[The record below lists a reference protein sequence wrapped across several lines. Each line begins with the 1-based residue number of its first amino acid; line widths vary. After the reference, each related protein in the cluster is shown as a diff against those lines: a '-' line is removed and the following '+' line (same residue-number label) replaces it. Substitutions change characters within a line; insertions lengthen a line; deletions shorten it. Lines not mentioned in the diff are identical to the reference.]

1 MNIAIIGLPQS
12 GKTTVF
18 NALTCGNADTSGAS
32 GSATEM
38 HLGVVKVPDPRL
50 DTLAGMYNPRKVVPA
65 EIKYWD
71 LPGPEALAK
80 SQGIGGK
87 YRNILQGA
95 DAFLVVV
102 RAFNNPAAPHPLGT
116 IDPARDLETML
127 GELTFADLEVM
138 ERAAERLE
146 DGIKK
151 SKPAE
156 RPALTRQSETAQKVK
171 QELEAG
177 IPLRR
182 QQLTDSEAAFIANYQ
197 LLTGKSIIVAFNT
210 DEGAESGPSL
220 DELNLDLPE
229 AATLGQVCLSARL
242 EAELVLMPEEE
253 AAEFRADLGLAESAL
268 SRVIRSSYRTLGLV
282 SFLTVGPDE
291 VRAWSIPDGL
301 PAQEAAGTIHSDFH
315 RGFIRA
321 EVIPYADLQRCG
333 SISRGRKE
341 GTLRSEGKT
350 YPVKD
355 GDVINFLVNV

>member
-1 MNIAIIGLPQS
+1 MNICIIGLPQS

-18 NALTCGNADTSGAS
+18 NALTRGSADTSGAS

-50 DTLAGMYNPRKVVPA
+50 EVLSGMYNPRKVVPA
-65 EIKYWD
+65 EVRYWD

-80 SQGIGGK
+80 SRGISGQ

-102 RAFNNPAAPHPLGT
+102 RAFNNPAVVHPLET
-116 IDPARDLETML
+116 VDPGRDLETML
-127 GELTFADLEVM
+127 TELTFADLEVM
-138 ERAAERLE
+138 ERAVERLE

-151 SKPAE
+151 AKPAE
-156 RPALTRQSETAQKVK
+156 RPALTRQLETVREVRPA
-171 QELEAG
+171 LESG

-182 QQLTDSEAAFIANYQ
+182 QSLTDSQTAFMVNYQ
-197 LLTGKSIIVAFNT
+197 LLTGKPVIVVFNT
-210 DEGAESGPSL
+210 DEAGPEVSL
-220 DELNLDLPE
+220 GELNLDLPDAE
-229 AATLGQVCLSARL
+229 SLGEVCLSARL
-242 EAELVLMPEEE
+242 EAELALMPAEDE
-253 AAEFRADLGLAESAL
+253 AEFRAELGLEQAACD
-268 SRVIRSSYRTLGLV
+268 RVIRASYQTLGLI

-291 VRAWSIPDGL
+291 VRAWSIPAGL

-321 EVIPYADLQRCG
+321 EVIPYEDLQRCG
-333 SISRGRKE
+333 NIAQGRKE
-341 GTLRSEGKT
+341 GALRSEGKT

>member
-18 NALTCGNADTSGAS
+18 NALTQGNADTTGAS

-50 DTLAGMYNPRKVVPA
+50 EVLSGLYNPRKVVPA
-65 EIKYWD
+65 EIRYCD

-95 DAFLVVV
+95 DAFLVVI
-102 RAFNNPAAPHPLGT
+102 RAFTNPAVAHPLESV
-116 IDPARDLETML
+116 DPGRDLETML
-127 GELTFADLEVM
+127 DELAFADLEVM
-138 ERAAERLE
+138 ERAVERLAE
-146 DGIKK
+146 GIKK

-156 RPALTRQSETAQKVK
+156 RPALTHQLETARRVRQS
-171 QELEAG
+171 LESG

-182 QQLTDSEAAFIANYQ
+182 QQLTDSEAAFVVNYQ
-197 LLTGKSIIVAFNT
+197 LLTGKPVVVVFNT
-210 DEGAESGPSL
+210 DEAGPELSL
-220 DELNLDLPE
+220 AGLSLERPE
-229 AATLGQVCLSARL
+229 AVDLGEVCLSARL
-242 EAELVLMPEEE
+242 EAELALMPEEE
-253 AAEFRADLGLAESAL
+253 AAEFRVDLGLEESAL
-268 SRVIRSSYRTLGLV
+268 ARVIGASYRTLGLI

-291 VRAWSIPDGL
+291 VRAWSVPDGL
-301 PAQEAAGTIHSDFH
+301 PAQEAAGTIHSDFR

-321 EVIPYADLQRCG
+321 EVIPYEDLRRCG
-333 SISRGRKE
+333 NIAQGRKE
-341 GTLRSEGKT
+341 GALRSEGKT

-355 GDVINFLVNV
+355 GDVINFLINL